1 MIIGLTGYAQSGKD
15 TVAEYLVSKY
25 GFRRIAFADP
35 LREAVYN
42 LNPKINIADM
52 IGVQLQTAV
61 DGLGWETVKVESQDA
76 RELLQRMGTE
86 VGRKMFGENFW
97 VDQAMQNVSKFDKVV
112 FTDVRFPNEYRSIKK
127 REGVVW
133 RVERLGIGAVNGH
146 ASETAMDDVTVDGII
161 TNNSTKQDLFET
173 IDFLMETV

>member
-133 RVERLGIGAVNGH
+133 RVERLGVGAVNGH
-146 ASETAMDDVTVDGII
+146 ASETAMDGVTVDGII

-173 IDFLMETV
+173 IDFLMETM